1 MHARKYALSEVAS
14 NGCIE
19 TFTPENR
26 LRKFKMLT
34 FVAEKKHLTLSRH
47 MEGGCCRVEKKK
59 LIRIDEQ
66 LKILI

>member
-1 MHARKYALSEVAS
+1 
-14 NGCIE
+14 
-19 TFTPENR
+19 
-26 LRKFKMLT
+26 MLT
-34 FVAEKKHLTLSRH
+34 FVAETKHLTLSRH